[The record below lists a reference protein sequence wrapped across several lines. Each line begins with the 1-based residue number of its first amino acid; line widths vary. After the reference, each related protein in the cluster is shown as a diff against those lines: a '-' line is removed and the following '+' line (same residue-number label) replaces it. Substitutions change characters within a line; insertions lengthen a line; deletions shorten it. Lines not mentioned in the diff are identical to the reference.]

1 MKVGGLRRLYIP
13 GPVSSLNSPMST
25 NIMQEKM
32 KDVVNLG
39 PDNCSHC
46 YGIIFPLLAQRF
58 ERRVIIWFFV
68 FFLIWTASISE
79 GPYFSSWKAKSGS
92 KQPSYVR
99 RQLIVHTR
107 SWWWVKACIGIYI
120 YIYTSSSGFPHLL
133 QEGWWS
139 KWFTIQF
146 IDLEGP
152 LILFGCRLWAS
163 MLCVEYKILLL
174 DCFK

>member
-120 YIYTSSSGFPHLL
+120 YIY
-133 QEGWWS
+133 
-139 KWFTIQF
+139 
-146 IDLEGP
+146 
-152 LILFGCRLWAS
+152 ILFWFSTSFTRRMMKQMIYHTVYRSRGTINSFRL
-163 MLCVEYKILLL
+163 
-174 DCFK
+174 

>member
-1 MKVGGLRRLYIP
+1 MIKGLDEGILSMKVGGLRRLYIP

-58 ERRVIIWFFV
+58 ERRVIIWFFA

-120 YIYTSSSGFPHLL
+120 YIHPLL
-133 QEGWWS
+133 VFHIFYKKDDEAN
-139 KWFTIQF
+139 
-146 IDLEGP
+146 DLP
-152 LILFGCRLWAS
+152 YSLSI
-163 MLCVEYKILLL
+163 
-174 DCFK
+174 

>member
-58 ERRVIIWFFV
+58 ERRVIIWFFA

-120 YIYTSSSGFPHLL
+120 YIY
-133 QEGWWS
+133 
-139 KWFTIQF
+139 
-146 IDLEGP
+146 
-152 LILFGCRLWAS
+152 ILFWFSTSFTRRMMKQMIYHTVYRSRGTINSFRL
-163 MLCVEYKILLL
+163 
-174 DCFK
+174 

>member
-1 MKVGGLRRLYIP
+1 MIKGLDEGILSMKVGGLRRLYIP

-25 NIMQEKM
+25 NIIQEKM

-68 FFLIWTASISE
+68 FFLIWTVSISE

-120 YIYTSSSGFPHLL
+120 YIHPLL
-133 QEGWWS
+133 VFHIFYKKDDEAN
-139 KWFTIQF
+139 
-146 IDLEGP
+146 DLP
-152 LILFGCRLWAS
+152 YSIS
-163 MLCVEYKILLL
+163 I
-174 DCFK
+174 

>member
-1 MKVGGLRRLYIP
+1 MIKGLDEGILSMKVGGLRRLYIP

-120 YIYTSSSGFPHLL
+120 YIHPLL
-133 QEGWWS
+133 VFHIFYKKDDEAN
-139 KWFTIQF
+139 
-146 IDLEGP
+146 DLP
-152 LILFGCRLWAS
+152 YSIP
-163 MLCVEYKILLL
+163 I
-174 DCFK
+174 

>member
-1 MKVGGLRRLYIP
+1 MIKGLDEGILSMKVGGLRRLYIP

-120 YIYTSSSGFPHLL
+120 YIHPLL
-133 QEGWWS
+133 VFHIFYKKDDEAN
-139 KWFTIQF
+139 
-146 IDLEGP
+146 DLP
-152 LILFGCRLWAS
+152 YSIS
-163 MLCVEYKILLL
+163 I
-174 DCFK
+174 

>member
-32 KDVVNLG
+32 KDVVKFG
-39 PDNCSHC
+39 PDSLQPLLWHH
-46 YGIIFPLLAQRF
+46 FPLLAQRF

-68 FFLIWTASISE
+68 LFLIWTASISE

-120 YIYTSSSGFPHLL
+120 YASSSGFPHLL
-133 QEGWWS
+133 QKGWWS
-139 KWFTIQF
+139 KWFTIQY

-163 MLCVEYKILLL
+163 MSCVEYKILLL
-174 DCFK
+174 DWFK